1 MPQAASW
8 VGTPSIKGRTESTRM
23 ALLTLSLVGLQY
35 VMSSFSFAASSQ
47 VALASGK
54 CTDGIFWTRTGL
66 PGVLRWPVRE
76 PLLHLPIRLGDL
88 SPLTVHGHYRLYSLS
103 SPARPHKISHVPRLD
118 RWSVVGSDNATHC
131 GSHHRPLAIEVGE
144 TSTVHD
150 RRFHSCRYL
159 LTGLGVDFRNSW
171 NVRPGC
177 RDGRWGNSISL
188 SVFYKGTVQR
198 WSLAS
203 DRDMAITKVADL
215 TDWIALE
222 KARYHCRC
230 SCKYLRGRL
239 RD

>member
-1 MPQAASW
+1 MGGHAFHQRPDGVNAHGVVDIVSGRFAVCDLIFPFCRLIAGGIDLWKMHWRNILDSNRFTWGIEMTCAWAS
-8 VGTPSIKGRTESTRM
+8 
-23 ALLTLSLVGLQY
+23 TLS
-35 VMSSFSFAASSQ
+35 
-47 VALASGK
+47 
-54 CTDGIFWTRTGL
+54 
-66 PGVLRWPVRE
+66 PGDR
-76 PLLHLPIRLGDL
+76 
-88 SPLTVHGHYRLYSLS
+88 SPLTVHGYYRLYSLS

-150 RRFHSCRYL
+150 RWFRSCRDL

-177 RDGRWGNSISL
+177 RDGRWGNSISQ
-188 SVFYKGTVQR
+188 SVFYKGTVR
-198 WSLAS
+198 WWSLAS
-203 DRDMAITKVADL
+203 DRDMAIAKVAGL

-222 KARYHCRC
+222 KTCYHCC
-230 SCKYLRGRL
+230 CGCKYLRGRL